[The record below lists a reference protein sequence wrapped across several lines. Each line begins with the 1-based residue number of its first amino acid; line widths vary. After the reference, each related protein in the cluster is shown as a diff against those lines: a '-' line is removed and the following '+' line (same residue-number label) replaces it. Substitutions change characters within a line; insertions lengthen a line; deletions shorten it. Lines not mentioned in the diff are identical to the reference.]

1 MGQIDGAMGGSVVN
15 YNSWLGWMIREGGGY
30 MGIRCVASDWAGV
43 HFLGR
48 EKAWSVSRSVG
59 RLEWAE

>member
-1 MGQIDGAMGGSVVN
+1 
-15 YNSWLGWMIREGGGY
+15 